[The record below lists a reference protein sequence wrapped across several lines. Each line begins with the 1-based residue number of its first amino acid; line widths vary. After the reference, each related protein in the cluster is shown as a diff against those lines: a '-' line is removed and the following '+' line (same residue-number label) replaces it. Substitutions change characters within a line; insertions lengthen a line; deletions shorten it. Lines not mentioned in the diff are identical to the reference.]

1 MSKMLSALRQ
11 LEAKS
16 GDFPHSRQGAAP
28 PQPPDRSTD
37 VEAWRDD
44 AALAEV
50 EPPPEVTLPLAV
62 ASEAHSAVDSET
74 TSPSEHFEAQ
84 FAGLASLLGQ
94 AIRAESPGESH
105 FRVFTEAETAPA
117 PEAPP
122 EPVATLPIP
131 APTLARAPL
140 HHTCDAPFEAIVAR
154 NLSRQP
160 LGGQITE
167 LAAKILEQFPHHGAA
182 IAMIA
187 IDPDDHAAFVSTHLG
202 AMICRQQDGE
212 VLLIDANVTHRQLSA
227 ELGCSDRRGLV
238 DSLAGSI
245 DDAHALI
252 TPTDIPRL
260 AVLPAGRDG
269 IPSPAEIEANLPALL
284 GELRQSRRLTIVK
297 VAADSGVT
305 RVVLRDC
312 DGAYILVRLGHTSP
326 ADAQLAVQALTAADT
341 PLLGCIVTNAPSR

>member
-16 GDFPHSRQGAAP
+16 GAFPHSGQGTAP
-28 PQPPDRSTD
+28 PPPDRPAD
-37 VEAWRDD
+37 VGARREEATQ
-44 AALAEV
+44 AEV
-50 EPPPEVTLPLAV
+50 EPTHEVTMPSAMP
-62 ASEAHSAVDSET
+62 SEANSTVDTET
-74 TSPSEHFEAQ
+74 TSPLEHFEAE
-84 FAGLASLLGQ
+84 FAGLASLLGE
-94 AIRAESPGESH
+94 AIRAESPAEPH

-117 PEAPP
+117 TEAPL
-122 EPVATLPIP
+122 EPVATLPNP
-131 APTLARAPL
+131 APTLGRAPL
-140 HHTCDAPFEAIVAR
+140 HHMCDAPFDAIVAR

-160 LGGQITE
+160 LGGQIAE
-167 LAAKILEQFPHHGAA
+167 LAAKIIEQFPHHGAA
-182 IAMIA
+182 IALIA

-202 AMICRQQDGE
+202 AMLCRQQDGE

-245 DDAHALI
+245 DDVHALI
-252 TPTDIPRL
+252 TSTDIPRL

-269 IPSPAEIEANLPALL
+269 IPSPAEIEAKLPALL
-284 GELRQSRRLTIVK
+284 AELRQSRRVTIVK

-312 DGAYILVRLGHTSP
+312 DGAYLLVRLGHTSP
-326 ADAQLAVQALTAADT
+326 ADAQFAVQALTAANT
-341 PLLGCIVTNAPSR
+341 PLLGCIVTNAPPR